1 LKRLKIMIDK
11 VKKLGPGLLFAGAA
25 IGVSHLVQSTKAG
38 AEFGFGLIWALLLCN
53 FFKYPF
59 FLFGTKYAFSTGETL
74 LHGYK
79 KIGDYVLYIYLILS
93 VVTVFTIQAAVT
105 IVTAGLAVE
114 LFGFTNNITIMS
126 AIILIICILIL
137 TIGKYKLLDNFIKI
151 VILILALSTL
161 FAVGY
166 ATTNNIGEFKF
177 NQIFP
182 SEVSGIIFLA
192 AFMGWMPAPLDVSI
206 WQSIWTKEKLRI
218 NSKIKY
224 KSALFDFNVGY
235 ISTVLLG
242 LCFVALGAFV
252 MFGSGQ
258 TFSDNGSEFANQLI
272 KLYTANLGENVKIFI
287 SVAAFT
293 TMLSTTITCLDASPR
308 AMSQTLK
315 LLNFKNISGYN
326 TWILIISI
334 ITMMIFLFFES
345 EMGSLIK
352 IATILSFLTAPV
364 YAIMNYSLVNSKF
377 MPEKFK
383 LSKSMKLYSILGII
397 FLTIFSIW
405 YLTLI

>member
-1 LKRLKIMIDK
+1 MIDQI
-11 VKKLGPGLLFAGAA
+11 KKLGPGLLFAGAA

-38 AEFGFGLIWALLLCN
+38 AEFGFGLIWALILCN

-79 KIGDYVLYIYLILS
+79 KIGDYVLYIYLLLS
-93 VVTVFTIQAAVT
+93 IVTIFTIQAAVT

-114 LFGFTNNITIMS
+114 LFGFKNNINIMAS
-126 AIILIICILIL
+126 IILIFCIIIL
-137 TIGKYKLLDNFIKI
+137 TVGKYKLLDNFIKI
-151 VILILALSTL
+151 VILILAISTV

-166 ATTNNIGEFKF
+166 ATTDNMLELNV

-182 SEVSGIIFLA
+182 DEVSGIIFLA

-206 WQSIWTKEKLRI
+206 WQSIWTKEKL
-218 NSKIKY
+218 NLNNKIKY

-235 ISTVLLG
+235 ISTVFLG

-252 MFGSGQ
+252 MFGSGE
-258 TFSDNGSEFANQLI
+258 TFSNNGSEFANQLI

-315 LLNFKNISGYN
+315 LLNCKKISGYN

-334 ITMMIFLFFES
+334 VTMIIFVFFES
-345 EMGSLIK
+345 EMGTLIK
-352 IATILSFLTAPV
+352 IATILSFITAPI
-364 YAIMNYSLVNSKF
+364 YAIINYSLVNSAY
-377 MPEKFK
+377 MPKKFK
-383 LSKSMKLYSILGII
+383 LSKAMKFYSISGII

-405 YLTLI
+405 YITLI

>member
-1 LKRLKIMIDK
+1 MIDQI
-11 VKKLGPGLLFAGAA
+11 KKLGPGLLFAGAA

-79 KIGDYVLYIYLILS
+79 KIGDYVLYIYLLLS
-93 VVTVFTIQAAVT
+93 IVTIFTIQAAVT

-114 LFGFTNNITIMS
+114 LFGFNNNIAIMAS
-126 AIILIICILIL
+126 IILILCIIIL
-137 TIGKYKLLDNFIKI
+137 TVGKYKLLDNFIKI

-166 ATTNNIGEFKF
+166 ATNNDMVELNV

-182 SEVSGIIFLA
+182 DEVSGIIFLA

-206 WQSIWTKEKLRI
+206 WQSIWTKEKL
-218 NSKIKY
+218 NLNNKIKY

-235 ISTVLLG
+235 ISTVFLG

-258 TFSDNGSEFANQLI
+258 TFSNNGSEFANQLI

-308 AMSQTLK
+308 AMSQTLI
-315 LLNFKNISGYN
+315 LLNHKKISGYN

-334 ITMMIFLFFES
+334 ITMIIFVFYES
-345 EMGSLIK
+345 EMGALIK
-352 IATILSFLTAPV
+352 IATILSFITAPI
-364 YAIMNYSLVNSKF
+364 YAIMNYSLVNSSY
-377 MPEKFK
+377 MPKKFK
-383 LSKSMKLYSILGII
+383 LSKSMKFYSISGII

-405 YLTLI
+405 YITLI

>member
-1 LKRLKIMIDK
+1 MIDQI
-11 VKKLGPGLLFAGAA
+11 KKLGPGLLFAGAA

-74 LHGYK
+74 LDGYK
-79 KIGDYVLYIYLILS
+79 KIGDYVLYIYLLLS
-93 VVTVFTIQAAVT
+93 IVTIFTIQAAVT

-114 LFGFTNNITIMS
+114 LFGFNNNIAIMAS
-126 AIILIICILIL
+126 IILILCIIIL
-137 TIGKYKLLDNFIKI
+137 TVGKYKLLDNFIKI
-151 VILILALSTL
+151 VILILTLSTL

-166 ATTNNIGEFKF
+166 ATNNNIVELSV

-182 SEVSGIIFLA
+182 DEVSGIIFLA

-206 WQSIWTKEKLRI
+206 WQSIWTKEKL
-218 NSKIKY
+218 NLNNKIKY
-224 KSALFDFNVGY
+224 KSTLFDFNVGY
-235 ISTVLLG
+235 ISTVFLG

-252 MFGSGQ
+252 MFESGQ
-258 TFSDNGSEFANQLI
+258 TFSNNGSEFANQLI
-272 KLYTANLGENVKIFI
+272 KLYTDNLGENVKIFI
-287 SVAAFT
+287 TIAAFT

-308 AMSQTLK
+308 AMSQTLI
-315 LLNFKNISGYN
+315 LLNHKKISGYN

-334 ITMMIFLFFES
+334 ITMIIFVFYES
-345 EMGSLIK
+345 EMGALIK
-352 IATILSFLTAPV
+352 IATILSFITAPI
-364 YAIMNYSLVNSKF
+364 YAIMNYSLVNSSY
-377 MPEKFK
+377 MPKKFK
-383 LSKSMKLYSILGII
+383 LSKSMKFYSISGII

-405 YLTLI
+405 YITLI

>member
-1 LKRLKIMIDK
+1 MIDQI
-11 VKKLGPGLLFAGAA
+11 KKLGPGLLFAGAA

-38 AEFGFGLIWALLLCN
+38 AEFGFGLIWALILCN

-79 KIGDYVLYIYLILS
+79 KIGDYVLYIYLLLS
-93 VVTVFTIQAAVT
+93 IVTIFTIQAAVT

-114 LFGFTNNITIMS
+114 LFGFNNNIAIMAS
-126 AIILIICILIL
+126 IILILCIIIL
-137 TIGKYKLLDNFIKI
+137 TVGKYKLLDNFIKI
-151 VILILALSTL
+151 VILILAFSTL

-166 ATTNNIGEFKF
+166 ATNYNVVELNV

-182 SEVSGIIFLA
+182 DEVSGIIFLA

-206 WQSIWTKEKLRI
+206 WQSIWTKEKL
-218 NSKIKY
+218 NLNNKIKY

-235 ISTVLLG
+235 ISTVFLG

-252 MFGSGQ
+252 MFGSGE
-258 TFSDNGSEFANQLI
+258 TFSNNGSEFANQLI

-315 LLNFKNISGYN
+315 LLNCKKISDYN

-334 ITMMIFLFFES
+334 VTTIIFVFFES
-345 EMGSLIK
+345 EMGTLIK
-352 IATILSFLTAPV
+352 IATILSFITAPI
-364 YAIMNYSLVNSKF
+364 YAIMNYSLVNSAY
-377 MPEKFK
+377 MPKKFK
-383 LSKSMKLYSILGII
+383 LSKAMKFYSISGII

-405 YLTLI
+405 YITLI

>member
-1 LKRLKIMIDK
+1 MIDQI
-11 VKKLGPGLLFAGAA
+11 KKLGPGLLFAGAA

-38 AEFGFGLIWALLLCN
+38 AEFGFGLIWALILCN

-79 KIGDYVLYIYLILS
+79 KIGDYVLYIYLLLS
-93 VVTVFTIQAAVT
+93 IVTIFTIQAAVT

-114 LFGFTNNITIMS
+114 LFGFNNNIAIMAS
-126 AIILIICILIL
+126 IILILCIIIL
-137 TIGKYKLLDNFIKI
+137 TVGKYKLLDNFIKI

-166 ATTNNIGEFKF
+166 ATNNNVVELNV

-182 SEVSGIIFLA
+182 DEVSGIIFLA

-206 WQSIWTKEKLRI
+206 WQSIWTKEKL
-218 NSKIKY
+218 NLNNKIKY

-235 ISTVLLG
+235 ISTVFLG

-258 TFSDNGSEFANQLI
+258 TFSNNGSEFANQLI

-315 LLNFKNISGYN
+315 LLNCKKISGYN

-334 ITMMIFLFFES
+334 VTMIIFVFFES
-345 EMGSLIK
+345 EMGTLIK
-352 IATILSFLTAPV
+352 IATILSFITAPI
-364 YAIMNYSLVNSKF
+364 YAIMNYSLINSDY
-377 MPEKFK
+377 MPKK
-383 LSKSMKLYSILGII
+383 LNFQKQ
-397 FLTIFSIW
+397 
-405 YLTLI
+405 

>member
-1 LKRLKIMIDK
+1 MIDQI
-11 VKKLGPGLLFAGAA
+11 KKLGPGLLFAGAA

-38 AEFGFGLIWALLLCN
+38 AEFGFGLIWALILCN

-79 KIGDYVLYIYLILS
+79 KIGDYVLYIYLLLS
-93 VVTVFTIQAAVT
+93 IVTIFTIQAAVT

-114 LFGFTNNITIMS
+114 LFGFSNNINIMAS
-126 AIILIICILIL
+126 IILIFCIIIL
-137 TIGKYKLLDNFIKI
+137 TVGKYKLLDNFIKI
-151 VILILALSTL
+151 GILILAFSTL
-161 FAVGY
+161 FALGY
-166 ATTNNIGEFKF
+166 ATNYNVVELNV

-182 SEVSGIIFLA
+182 DEVSGIIFLA
-192 AFMGWMPAPLDVSI
+192 AFMGWMPAPLDISI
-206 WQSIWTKEKLRI
+206 WQSIWTKEKL
-218 NSKIKY
+218 NLNNKIKY

-235 ISTVLLG
+235 ISTVFLG

-258 TFSDNGSEFANQLI
+258 TFSNNGSVFANQLI
-272 KLYTANLGENVKIFI
+272 KLYTSNLGENVKIFI

-315 LLNFKNISGYN
+315 LLNYKKISGYN

-334 ITMMIFLFFES
+334 VTMIIFVFFES
-345 EMGSLIK
+345 EMGALIK
-352 IATILSFLTAPV
+352 IATILSFITAPI
-364 YAIMNYSLVNSKF
+364 YAIMNYSLVNSAY
-377 MPEKFK
+377 MPKKFK
-383 LSKSMKLYSILGII
+383 LSKCLYL
-397 FLTIFSIW
+397 FRC
-405 YLTLI
+405 TLMSGSHKKYKNFW

>member
-1 LKRLKIMIDK
+1 MIDQI
-11 VKKLGPGLLFAGAA
+11 KKLGPGLLFAGAA

-38 AEFGFGLIWALLLCN
+38 AEFGFGLIWALILCN

-59 FLFGTKYAFSTGETL
+59 FLFGTKYAFLTGETL

-79 KIGDYVLYIYLILS
+79 KIGDYVLYIYLLLS
-93 VVTVFTIQAAVT
+93 VVTIFTIQAAVT

-114 LFGFTNNITIMS
+114 LFGFNNNIAIMAS
-126 AIILIICILIL
+126 IILILCILIL
-137 TIGKYKLLDNFIKI
+137 TVGKYKLLDNFIKI

-166 ATTNNIGEFKF
+166 ATNNDMVELNV

-182 SEVSGIIFLA
+182 DEVSGIIFLA

-206 WQSIWTKEKLRI
+206 WQSIWTKEKL
-218 NSKIKY
+218 NLDNKMKY

-235 ISTVLLG
+235 ISTVFLG

-258 TFSDNGSEFANQLI
+258 TFSNNGSEFANQLI

-315 LLNFKNISGYN
+315 LLNYKKISGYK

-334 ITMMIFLFFES
+334 VTMIIFVFFES
-345 EMGSLIK
+345 EMGTLIK
-352 IATILSFLTAPV
+352 IATILSFITAPI
-364 YAIMNYSLVNSKF
+364 YAIMNYSLVNSAY
-377 MPEKFK
+377 MPKKFK
-383 LSKSMKLYSILGII
+383 LSKSMKFYSISGII

-405 YLTLI
+405 YITLI

>member
-1 LKRLKIMIDK
+1 MIEQI
-11 VKKLGPGLLFAGAA
+11 KKLGPGLLFAGAA

-38 AEFGFGLIWALLLCN
+38 AEFGFGLIWALILCN

-79 KIGDYVLYIYLILS
+79 KIGDYVLYIYLLLS
-93 VVTVFTIQAAVT
+93 IVTIFTIQAAVT

-114 LFGFTNNITIMS
+114 LFGFNNNIAIMAS
-126 AIILIICILIL
+126 IILILCIIIL
-137 TIGKYKLLDNFIKI
+137 TVGKYKLLDNFIKI
-151 VILILALSTL
+151 VILILAFSTL

-166 ATTNNIGEFKF
+166 ATNYNVVELNV

-182 SEVSGIIFLA
+182 DEVSGIIFLA

-206 WQSIWTKEKLRI
+206 WQSIWTKEKL
-218 NSKIKY
+218 NLNNKIKY

-235 ISTVLLG
+235 ISTVFLG

-258 TFSDNGSEFANQLI
+258 TFSNNGSEFASQLI

-315 LLNFKNISGYN
+315 LLNYKKISGYN

-334 ITMMIFLFFES
+334 VTMIIFMFFES
-345 EMGSLIK
+345 EMGTLIK
-352 IATILSFLTAPV
+352 IATILSFITAPI
-364 YAIMNYSLVNSKF
+364 YAIMNYSLVNSIY
-377 MPEKFK
+377 MPKKFK
-383 LSKSMKLYSILGII
+383 LSNSMKFYSISGII

-405 YLTLI
+405 YITLI

>member
-1 LKRLKIMIDK
+1 MIDQI
-11 VKKLGPGLLFAGAA
+11 KKLGPGLLFAGAA

-79 KIGDYVLYIYLILS
+79 KIGDYVLYIYLLLS
-93 VVTVFTIQAAVT
+93 IVTIFTIQAAVT

-114 LFGFTNNITIMS
+114 LFGFNNNIAIMAS
-126 AIILIICILIL
+126 IILILCIIIL
-137 TIGKYKLLDNFIKI
+137 TVGKYKLLDNFIKI
-151 VILILALSTL
+151 VILILTLSTL

-166 ATTNNIGEFKF
+166 ATNNNIVELSV

-182 SEVSGIIFLA
+182 DEVSGIIFLA

-206 WQSIWTKEKLRI
+206 WQSIWTKEKL
-218 NSKIKY
+218 NLNNKIKY

-235 ISTVLLG
+235 ISTVFLG

-252 MFGSGQ
+252 MFESGQ
-258 TFSDNGSEFANQLI
+258 TFSSNGSEFANQLI
-272 KLYTANLGENVKIFI
+272 KLYTDNLGENVKIFI
-287 SVAAFT
+287 SIAAFT

-308 AMSQTLK
+308 AMSQTLI
-315 LLNFKNISGYN
+315 LLNHKKISGYN

-334 ITMMIFLFFES
+334 ITMIIFVFYES
-345 EMGSLIK
+345 EMGALIK
-352 IATILSFLTAPV
+352 IATILSFITAPI
-364 YAIMNYSLVNSKF
+364 YAIMNYSLVNSSY
-377 MPEKFK
+377 MPKKFK
-383 LSKSMKLYSILGII
+383 LSKSMKFYSISGII
-397 FLTIFSIW
+397 FLTIFSVW
-405 YLTLI
+405 YITLI

>member
-1 LKRLKIMIDK
+1 MIDQI
-11 VKKLGPGLLFAGAA
+11 KKLGPGLLFAGAA

-38 AEFGFGLIWALLLCN
+38 AEFGFGLIWALILCN

-79 KIGDYVLYIYLILS
+79 KIGDYVLYIYLLLS
-93 VVTVFTIQAAVT
+93 IVTIFTIQAAVT

-114 LFGFTNNITIMS
+114 LFGFNNNIAIMAS
-126 AIILIICILIL
+126 IILILCIIIL
-137 TIGKYKLLDNFIKI
+137 TVGKYKLLDNFIKI

-166 ATTNNIGEFKF
+166 ATNNNVVELNF

-182 SEVSGIIFLA
+182 DEVSGIIFLA

-206 WQSIWTKEKLRI
+206 WQSIWTKEKL
-218 NSKIKY
+218 NLDNKIKY

-235 ISTVLLG
+235 ISTVFLG

-252 MFGSGQ
+252 MFESGQ
-258 TFSDNGSEFANQLI
+258 TFSNNGSEFANQLI
-272 KLYTANLGENVKIFI
+272 KLYTDNLGENVKIFI
-287 SVAAFT
+287 SIAAFT

-308 AMSQTLK
+308 AMSQTLI
-315 LLNFKNISGYN
+315 LLNHKKISGYN

-334 ITMMIFLFFES
+334 ITMIIFVFYES
-345 EMGSLIK
+345 EMGALIK
-352 IATILSFLTAPV
+352 IATILSFITAPI
-364 YAIMNYSLVNSKF
+364 YAIMNYSLVNSDY
-377 MPEKFK
+377 MPKKFK
-383 LSKSMKLYSILGII
+383 LSKSMKFYSISGII

-405 YLTLI
+405 YITLI

>member
-1 LKRLKIMIDK
+1 MIDQI
-11 VKKLGPGLLFAGAA
+11 KKLGPGLLFAGAA

-38 AEFGFGLIWALLLCN
+38 AEFGFGLIWALILCN

-79 KIGDYVLYIYLILS
+79 KIGDYVLYIYLLLS
-93 VVTVFTIQAAVT
+93 IVTIFTIQAAVT

-114 LFGFTNNITIMS
+114 LFGFNNNIAIMAS
-126 AIILIICILIL
+126 IILILCIIIL
-137 TIGKYKLLDNFIKI
+137 TVGKYKLLDNFIKI
-151 VILILALSTL
+151 VILILAISTV

-166 ATTNNIGEFKF
+166 ATNDNMLELNF

-182 SEVSGIIFLA
+182 DEVSGIIFLA

-206 WQSIWTKEKLRI
+206 WQSIWTKEKL
-218 NSKIKY
+218 NLNNKIKY

-235 ISTVLLG
+235 ISTVFLG

-258 TFSDNGSEFANQLI
+258 TFSNNGSEFANQLI

-308 AMSQTLK
+308 TMSQTLK
-315 LLNFKNISGYN
+315 LLNHKKISGYN

-334 ITMMIFLFFES
+334 VTMIIFVFFES
-345 EMGSLIK
+345 EMGTLIK
-352 IATILSFLTAPV
+352 IATILSFITAPI
-364 YAIMNYSLVNSKF
+364 YAIMNYSLINSDY
-377 MPEKFK
+377 MPKKFK
-383 LSKSMKLYSILGII
+383 LSKSMKFYSISGII

-405 YLTLI
+405 YITLI

>member
-1 LKRLKIMIDK
+1 MIDQI
-11 VKKLGPGLLFAGAA
+11 KKLGPGLLFAGAA

-38 AEFGFGLIWALLLCN
+38 AEFGFGLIWALILCN

-79 KIGDYVLYIYLILS
+79 KIGDYVLYIYLLLS
-93 VVTVFTIQAAVT
+93 IVTIFTIQAAVT

-114 LFGFTNNITIMS
+114 LFGFNNNIAIMAS
-126 AIILIICILIL
+126 IILILCIIIL
-137 TIGKYKLLDNFIKI
+137 TVGKYKLLDNFIKI
-151 VILILALSTL
+151 VILILAFSTL

-166 ATTNNIGEFKF
+166 ATNYNVVELNV

-182 SEVSGIIFLA
+182 DEVSGIIFLA

-206 WQSIWTKEKLRI
+206 WQSIWTKEKL
-218 NSKIKY
+218 NLNNKIQY

-235 ISTVLLG
+235 ISTVFLG

-252 MFGSGQ
+252 MFGSGE
-258 TFSDNGSEFANQLI
+258 TFSNNGSEFANQLI

-315 LLNFKNISGYN
+315 LLNYKKISGYN
-326 TWILIISI
+326 TWIFIISI
-334 ITMMIFLFFES
+334 VTMIIFVFFES
-345 EMGSLIK
+345 EMGTLIK
-352 IATILSFLTAPV
+352 IATILSFITAPI
-364 YAIMNYSLVNSKF
+364 YAIMNYSLINSDY
-377 MPEKFK
+377 MPKKFK
-383 LSKSMKLYSILGII
+383 LSKSMKFYSISGII

-405 YLTLI
+405 YITLI